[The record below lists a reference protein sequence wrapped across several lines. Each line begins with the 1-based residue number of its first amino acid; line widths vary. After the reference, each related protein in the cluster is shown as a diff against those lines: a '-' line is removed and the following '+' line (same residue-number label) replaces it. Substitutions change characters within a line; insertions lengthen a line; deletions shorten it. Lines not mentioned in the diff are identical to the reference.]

1 MEGGRVARGSGEW
14 LLIGALQPGTARSIL
29 VISDDGELA
38 VALRERIE
46 PRGALI
52 RDVRRSEAALG
63 VAACLPHPWMVVG
76 EGPLPAV
83 LVPML
88 RRCPVLVVW
97 RGAATLP
104 PHAQRFDGFAD
115 LCALVEAAVR
125 SSVGGMRLAP
135 GEGVEMQDGAQ
146 VGSASL
152 QVLVAAHP
160 RTVPV
165 TPQAARTVRR
175 LLLRHGARARL
186 EHAGGRS
193 VALR

>member
-1 MEGGRVARGSGEW
+1 MEGGRVGGEPAEW

-29 VISDDGELA
+29 VVSDDGELA
-38 VALRERIE
+38 VALRERIA
-46 PRGALI
+46 PRDALI
-52 RDVRRSEAALG
+52 RDVRRAEAALG

-76 EGPLPAV
+76 EGALPPV
-83 LVPML
+83 LALML
-88 RRCPVLVVW
+88 RRCPALVLW
-97 RGAATLP
+97 RGDETLP
-104 PHAQRFDGFAD
+104 PHAQRYESFGD
-115 LCALVEAAVR
+115 LCAMAEAAVH

-135 GEGVEMQDGAQ
+135 GEGVEMPDGAQ

-160 RTVPV
+160 RAVPV
-165 TPQAARTVRR
+165 TPQAARSVRR
-175 LLLRHGARARL
+175 LLARHGARARL